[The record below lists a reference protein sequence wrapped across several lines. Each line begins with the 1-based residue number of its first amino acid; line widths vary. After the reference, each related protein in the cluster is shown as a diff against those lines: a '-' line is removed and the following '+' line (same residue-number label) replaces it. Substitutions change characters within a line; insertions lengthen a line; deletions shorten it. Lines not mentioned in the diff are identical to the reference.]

1 MINIVKLLENENT
14 NRKRKLSLV
23 SIAIYKTNLELL
35 NKVITG
41 DDKIQNID
49 FVKDVDKVLEALSV
63 KALNTRKNYI
73 TSIVVMLKAL
83 GEDEL
88 YDRYTA
94 LMDMISKQVEDKYD
108 ENEKTEN
115 QKNNWVDYIEILKLL
130 NKYKTLTR
138 PLFRKDKDDLTNKEK
153 DLIQQH
159 LVLYLYS
166 GKAFPIIRNDFA
178 DMKIVDDKDKLE
190 DNKNYL
196 VISNNKRSM
205 RFQLN
210 EFKTKNSKTNIDK
223 PFIIQIKDAELKS
236 LIRKWI
242 DIANSEYLLINLS
255 GNQYKG
261 KGTPM
266 SANGITKYLQKIF
279 MKHLNKKISTSLL
292 RSIYITN
299 KYKNNTTTKEKKEL
313 AQDMLHS
320 KSTAESVYNKM
331 VE

>member
-1 MINIVKLLENENT
+1 MINIVKLLEDENKT
-14 NRKRKLSLV
+14 RKRKLSLI

-41 DDKIQNID
+41 NDKIQNID

-73 TSIVVMLKAL
+73 TAIVVMLKAL
-83 GEDEL
+83 GEDDL

-94 LMDMISKQVEDKYD
+94 LMDMISKKVEDKYD
-108 ENEKTEN
+108 ENEKTEK
-115 QKNNWVDYIEILKLL
+115 QKDNWVDYIEILKLL

-190 DNKNYL
+190 DKKNYL

-255 GNQYKG
+255 GNQYKD

-266 SANGITKYLQKIF
+266 SPNGITKYLQKIF

-299 KYKNNTTTKEKKEL
+299 KYKNNPTIKEKKEL

-320 KSTAESVYNKM
+320 KPTAESVYNKM

>member
-159 LVLYLYS
+159 LVLYLY
-166 GKAFPIIRNDFA
+166 
-178 DMKIVDDKDKLE
+178 
-190 DNKNYL
+190 
-196 VISNNKRSM
+196 
-205 RFQLN
+205 
-210 EFKTKNSKTNIDK
+210 
-223 PFIIQIKDAELKS
+223 
-236 LIRKWI
+236 
-242 DIANSEYLLINLS
+242 
-255 GNQYKG
+255 
-261 KGTPM
+261 
-266 SANGITKYLQKIF
+266 
-279 MKHLNKKISTSLL
+279 
-292 RSIYITN
+292 
-299 KYKNNTTTKEKKEL
+299 
-313 AQDMLHS
+313 
-320 KSTAESVYNKM
+320 
-331 VE
+331 

>member
-35 NKVITG
+35 NKIITG

-190 DNKNYL
+190 DKKNYL

-266 SANGITKYLQKIF
+266 SANGIAKYLQKIF